1 MEDKSFQKIFGV
13 LESVL
18 PEHWKRLVLFAGY
31 TQGSYTMKYYVKDDN
46 DLYTDCFSQNVIG
59 NAQLIKVFM
68 NIDKII
74 KIERDKLDDKSNW
87 SVMTM
92 IVDADGN
99 MKTEFD
105 YSDIS
110 EDSIGYEQNWRK
122 KYIH

>member
-1 MEDKSFQKIFGV
+1 MITMSIQIV
-13 LESVL
+13 LE
-18 PEHWKRLVLFAGY
+18 
-31 TQGSYTMKYYVKDDN
+31 
-46 DLYTDCFSQNVIG
+46 NVIG

-74 KIERDKLDDKSNW
+74 KVERDKLDDKSKW

>member
-13 LESVL
+13 LEPVL

-31 TQGSYTMKYYVKDDN
+31 TEGSYTMKYYVKDDN
-46 DLYTDCFSQNVIG
+46 DVYTDCFRQNVIG
-59 NAQLIKVFM
+59 NAQLIKVFID
-68 NIDKII
+68 IDKII
-74 KIERDKLDDKSNW
+74 KVERDKLDDKSKW

-110 EDSIGYEQNWRK
+110 EDSIGYEHNWKK
-122 KYIH
+122 KYIQ

>member
-74 KIERDKLDDKSNW
+74 KVERDKLDDKSKW

-110 EDSIGYEQNWRK
+110 EDSIGYEQNWKK
-122 KYIH
+122 KYIQ

>member
-1 MEDKSFQKIFGV
+1 MEDKLFQRIFGV
-13 LESVL
+13 LEPVL
-18 PEHWKRLVLFAGY
+18 PKYWKKLVFFAGY
-31 TQGSYTMKYYVKDDN
+31 TEESYTMKYYVKDDK
-46 DLYTDCFSQNVIG
+46 DKYTDCFEQNVISR
-59 NAQLIKVFM
+59 AQLIKIFM
-68 NIDKII
+68 DINKMIMV
-74 KIERDKLDDKSNW
+74 ERGKLDDKSKW

>member
-1 MEDKSFQKIFGV
+1 MEDKLFQRIFDI
-13 LESVL
+13 LEPVL
-18 PEHWKRLVLFAGY
+18 PGHWKRLVFFAGY
-31 TQGSYTMKYYVKDDN
+31 IEGSYTMKYYVKDDN
-46 DLYTDCFSQNVIG
+46 DEYTDCFRQNVIG

-74 KIERDKLDDKSNW
+74 KVGRDKLDDKSKW

>member
-1 MEDKSFQKIFGV
+1 M
-13 LESVL
+13 
-18 PEHWKRLVLFAGY
+18 
-31 TQGSYTMKYYVKDDN
+31 
-46 DLYTDCFSQNVIG
+46 
-59 NAQLIKVFM
+59 IKVFM

-74 KIERDKLDDKSNW
+74 KVERDKLDDKSKW

>member
-13 LESVL
+13 LEPVL
-18 PEHWKRLVLFAGY
+18 PRHWKRLVLFAGY

-74 KIERDKLDDKSNW
+74 KVERDKLDDKSKW

>member
-1 MEDKSFQKIFGV
+1 
-13 LESVL
+13 
-18 PEHWKRLVLFAGY
+18 
-31 TQGSYTMKYYVKDDN
+31 
-46 DLYTDCFSQNVIG
+46 
-59 NAQLIKVFM
+59 
-68 NIDKII
+68 
-74 KIERDKLDDKSNW
+74 
-87 SVMTM
+87 MTM

>member
-74 KIERDKLDDKSNW
+74 KVERDKLDDKSKW

-110 EDSIGYEQNWRK
+110 EDFIGYEQNWKK
-122 KYIH
+122 KYIQ

>member
-1 MEDKSFQKIFGV
+1 
-13 LESVL
+13 
-18 PEHWKRLVLFAGY
+18 
-31 TQGSYTMKYYVKDDN
+31 MKYYVKDDN

-74 KIERDKLDDKSNW
+74 KIERDKLDDKSKW

-92 IVDADGN
+92 IVDANGN

>member
-74 KIERDKLDDKSNW
+74 KVERDKLDDKSKW

>member
-74 KIERDKLDDKSNW
+74 KIERDKLDDKSKW

>member
-18 PEHWKRLVLFAGY
+18 PEHWKKLVLFAGY

-74 KIERDKLDDKSNW
+74 KVERDKLDDKSKW

>member
-31 TQGSYTMKYYVKDDN
+31 TQGSYAMKYYVKDDN

-74 KIERDKLDDKSNW
+74 KIERDKLDDKSKW

>member
-74 KIERDKLDDKSNW
+74 KVERDKLDDKSKW

-110 EDSIGYEQNWRK
+110 DDSIGYEQNWKK
-122 KYIH
+122 KYIQ

>member
-1 MEDKSFQKIFGV
+1 MVD
-13 LESVL
+13 
-18 PEHWKRLVLFAGY
+18 
-31 TQGSYTMKYYVKDDN
+31 
-46 DLYTDCFSQNVIG
+46 
-59 NAQLIKVFM
+59 AQLIKVFM

-74 KIERDKLDDKSNW
+74 KVERDKLDDKSKW